1 MRWMGCPMNRERIE
15 QELYEVAQWLDHDN
29 PPLLTLVILANGRG
43 LAYPYPLLDN
53 ADKGTLEQRHAAV
66 TLVRAFLRDFDA
78 GLEEKLRQI
87 VDATTTRSDNDD
99 GE

>member
-1 MRWMGCPMNRERIE
+1 MNRERIE
-15 QELYEVAQWLDHDN
+15 QELDEVAQWLDHDN

-43 LAYPYPLLDN
+43 LAYPYPLLEGAGN
-53 ADKGTLEQRHAAV
+53 GSIEQRHAAL

-78 GLEEKLRQI
+78 QLEAKLEEI
-87 VDATTTRSDNDD
+87 VRATITRGEHDN